1 MVTIQVRSRSI
12 GTTQTPLPPVAFDLL
27 NETLTI
33 RELIAH
39 AVEEQ
44 IHELQI
50 QQKLD
55 TQAVQHIL
63 NRQYLTNAEIQAQ
76 AKHGAVKM
84 PEPLEVQTI
93 DISRQIRKATEAF
106 EKGVYVI
113 VIDGEQAEALDQTV
127 MLRPTSK
134 ITFLRLT
141 PLVGG

>member
-1 MVTIQVRSRSI
+1 MVTIQVRSRTI

-39 AVEEQ
+39 TVEEQ
-44 IHELQI
+44 IYELQI
-50 QQKLD
+50 QQHID
-55 TQAVQHIL
+55 TQAVQNIL
-63 NRQYLTNAEIQAQ
+63 NRQYMTNAEIQAQ
-76 AKHGAVKM
+76 AKMGAVKM
-84 PEPLEVQTI
+84 PEPLDIPKI
-93 DISRQIRKATEAF
+93 DVSRQIRKATEAF

>member
-1 MVTIQVRSRSI
+1 MVTIQVRSRTI

-84 PEPLEVQTI
+84 PEPMEIRTI

-113 VIDGEQAEALDQTV
+113 VIDGEQAESLDQMV
-127 MLRPTSK
+127 MLKPTSK

>member
-1 MVTIQVRSRSI
+1 MVTIQVRSRTI

-27 NETLTI
+27 TETLTI

-44 IHELQI
+44 IYELQI

-55 TQAVQHIL
+55 TQSVQHIL
-63 NRQYLTNAEIQAQ
+63 NRQYLINAEIQAQ
-76 AKHGAVKM
+76 AKLGAVKM
-84 PEPLEVQTI
+84 PEPIEIRKI
-93 DISRQIRKATEAF
+93 DVSRQIRKATEAF

-113 VIDGEQAEALDQTV
+113 VIDGEQADSLDQTV
-127 MLRPTSK
+127 MLNPTSK